1 MSEKKLGLF
10 SLIALVIGSMI
21 GAGVF
26 SLPSDIARNAGPGA
40 IALGWLITGV
50 GMIALALTYQSLAN
64 RKPELD
70 GGIYSY
76 AKAGFGDFMGFN
88 SAWGYWLSAWLG
100 NVAFLVLLFEAIA
113 YFIPAF
119 GNKTMAVAGA
129 SVILW
134 GIHFLVLRGVRDAA
148 IVNLITTVGKLV
160 PIILFAIMAVIGFK
174 ADIFN
179 ADFWATGGTMDWGKV
194 FEQVR
199 STMMVTLWV
208 FIGVEG
214 AVVLSG
220 RAERKS
226 DVGKAT
232 VIGLLATLA
241 LYVIISLASLGIMP
255 RDELVKLQN
264 PTTAYILQRL
274 VGNWG
279 ATIINL
285 GLIISLSGATLGWT
299 LLAAEIP
306 FVAAKD
312 KVLPS
317 FFAKEN
323 ANKSPVSSLWIT
335 NGLIQLF
342 LLITLVSESTYQAL
356 YTIASAAILVP
367 YLFSALY
374 QLKLSITGEGYGKD
388 ESKGFELLISMVA
401 SVYALWLIYAAG
413 LEYLLMCAILYAP
426 GAIFYWK
433 AKRENQAKAFG
444 PLETALL
451 VGLCAAA
458 ATAVYLI
465 AKGVISPL

>member
-10 SLIALVIGSMI
+10 SLVALVIGSMI

-40 IALGWLITGV
+40 IALGWLITGI

-76 AKAGFGDFMGFN
+76 AKAGFGDFIGFN

-160 PIILFAIMAVIGFK
+160 PIILFALMAVFGFK
-174 ADIFN
+174 ADVFN
-179 ADFWATGGTMDWGKV
+179 ADFWATGGALDWGKV
-194 FEQVR
+194 LEQVR

-220 RAERKS
+220 RAEKKS

-232 VIGLLATLA
+232 VIGLLGTLA
-241 LYVIISLASLGIMP
+241 LYVVISLASLGVMP
-255 RDELVKLQN
+255 REELIKLQN
-264 PTTAYILQRL
+264 PTTAYILERM
-274 VGNWG
+274 VGSWG

-299 LLAAEIP
+299 MLAAEIP
-306 FVAAKD
+306 YVAAKD

-323 ANKSPVSSLWIT
+323 ENKSPVSSLWIT

-356 YTIASAAILVP
+356 YTIATAAILVP

-374 QLKLSITGEGYGKD
+374 QLKLSMTGEGYGQG
-388 ESKGFELLISMVA
+388 ESKGFELFISLVA

-426 GAIFYWK
+426 GAAFYWK
-433 AKRENQAKAFG
+433 AKRENNAKAFG
-444 PLETALL
+444 TMETVLL
-451 VGLCAAA
+451 LGLCAAA
-458 ATAVYLI
+458 ATAVYLM

>member
-1 MSEKKLGLF
+1 MSDKKLGLF
-10 SLIALVIGSMI
+10 SLVALVIGSMI

-26 SLPSDIARNAGPGA
+26 SLPSDIARSAGPVA
-40 IALGWLITGV
+40 IALGWLITGI
-50 GMIALALTYQSLAN
+50 GMIALALTYQALAN

-76 AKAGFGDFMGFN
+76 AKAGFGDFIGFN

-113 YFIPAF
+113 YFFPVF
-119 GNKTMAVAGA
+119 ENKTMAVLGA

-160 PIILFAIMAVIGFK
+160 PIIFFAIVAVISFK

-179 ADFWATGGTMDWGKV
+179 ADFWGTGGGFDMAKV
-194 FEQVR
+194 MEQVR

-232 VIGLLATLA
+232 VLGLVATLA
-241 LYVIISLASLGIMP
+241 LYVIISLASLGVMP
-255 RDELVKLQN
+255 KDELTKLAN
-264 PTTAYILQRL
+264 PTTAYILKSV

-279 ATIINL
+279 ATLINL

-306 FVAAKD
+306 YVAAKD

-323 ANKSPVSSLWIT
+323 ENKAPVNSLWIT

-342 LLITLVSESTYQAL
+342 LIITLFSESTYQAL

-374 QLKLSITGEGYGKD
+374 QLKLSSTGEGYASG
-388 ESKGFELLISMVA
+388 ESKAFELFISAVA

-433 AKRENQAKAFG
+433 AKREAGAKAFG
-444 PLETALL
+444 PIETVLL
-451 VGLCAAA
+451 MGLMAAA
-458 ATAVYLI
+458 VTAIYLMS
-465 AKGVISPL
+465 KGVISPL